1 MWHLDSNMSLVE
13 SRDLEA
19 EGCSKENNIVSLKFV
34 LLRLT
39 VGRSFTFRGFAIILL
54 IVDTP
59 KTLKYEVQ
67 ETEGTFVQQRL

>member
-1 MWHLDSNMSLVE
+1 MDSNMSLVE
-13 SRDLEA
+13 YRDLEA

-34 LLRLT
+34 LLRLI
-39 VGRSFTFRGFAIILL
+39 VGRYFTFWGFSILLL

-67 ETEGTFVQQRL
+67 ETESTLDQQGL

>member
-19 EGCSKENNIVSLKFV
+19 EGCSKENSIVSLKFV

-39 VGRSFTFRGFAIILL
+39 VGRSFTFRGFSIILL

-67 ETEGTFVQQRL
+67 ETESTLVQQCL

>member
-1 MWHLDSNMSLVE
+1 MWHLDSNMSPVE

-19 EGCSKENNIVSLKFV
+19 EGYSKENSIVSLKFV
-34 LLRLT
+34 LLRLS
-39 VGRSFTFRGFAIILL
+39 VDRSFTFPGFSVILL

-67 ETEGTFVQQRL
+67 ETESTLVQRCL

>member
-1 MWHLDSNMSLVE
+1 MWLLDSNMSLVE
-13 SRDLEA
+13 FRDIEA

-39 VGRSFTFRGFAIILL
+39 VGRFFAFRGFSVISL
-54 IVDTP
+54 IAHTP

-67 ETEGTFVQQRL
+67 ETESTPVQQCV

>member
-13 SRDLEA
+13 SRDIEA
-19 EGCSKENNIVSLKFV
+19 EGCSKQNNIVSLKFV
-34 LLRLT
+34 LVRLT
-39 VGRSFTFRGFAIILL
+39 VGRFFTFRVFSILSL

-67 ETEGTFVQQRL
+67 ETESTPFQQCL

>member
-13 SRDLEA
+13 SRDIET
-19 EGCSKENNIVSLKFV
+19 EGCSKENNIASLKFV

-39 VGRSFTFRGFAIILL
+39 VGTFFTFRGLSIISL

-67 ETEGTFVQQRL
+67 ETESTPFQQCL